1 MAKRRANGE
10 GSIRKQKNTRQI
22 IFSARNFAMDQCLLL
37 AGPSARTVRCTG
49 STGSWSRRD
58 CRRSASTI

>member
-22 IFSARNFAMDQCLLL
+22 IFSARNFAMDQCLLP
-37 AGPSARTVRCTG
+37 AGPSAP
-49 STGSWSRRD
+49 D
-58 CRRSASTI
+58 SALHRLHRVLE